1 MAALENLLGSSPRT
15 KVAEALIRL
24 GDIGVSRAEVA
35 REAGLFRA
43 STNRVL
49 KDFEMQ
55 GIVIRVGGGKRPL
68 FQANLNSPYLL
79 LLARFEAALE
89 LMELTEAKTPGPAAS
104 AHAVVTGFTNAIQQ
118 MTHTASSGSGST
130 FISAPIPGYPVRKVT
145 TA

>member
-1 MAALENLLGSSPRT
+1 MAALENLLGTSPRT

-24 GDIGVSRAEVA
+24 GEVSVSRADVA

-55 GIVIRVGGGKRPL
+55 GIVIRVGDGKRPL

-79 LLARFEAALE
+79 LLARFDAALE
-89 LMELTEAKTPGPAAS
+89 LIDLTEASGPLIAAS
-104 AHAVVTGFTNAIQQ
+104 SHPVVADFTNAIRPV
-118 MTHTASSGSGST
+118 TRTVSSGAGSS
-130 FISAPIPGYPVRKVT
+130 FISAPSPGYPVRRMT